1 MIKRAVLFLA
11 LGLLLGA
18 ATLHAETYGA
28 VLTGSQEVPPRDTP
42 GFGRATVTLDAART
56 TLTVDVFVTGLT
68 APITGAH
75 IHGEAPPGVNAGIAV
90 GFDHTRFTNG
100 RLQQTFT
107 IEKSLGDKIAA
118 NPQLYYVNV
127 HTSQFPGGEVRGALT
142 PQDDVLKLVADL
154 RGSNEVPANASTVVG
169 SSLITIDSANNITFD
184 ISTPGIV
191 SPTNAHIHGPNGP
204 AGTNAGVFIGLF
216 SQANPFNNGRLRGVI
231 PNADAAQ
238 VAQIRANPSNF
249 YVNVHTAAIPGGELR
264 GQLVA
269 ANEVDVAVAGKV
281 AGALGTNFV
290 TDVRI
295 FNPTSTATSALVEYF
310 QGGVTA
316 NTTATASFAVNIA
329 PRGTAVLDDVNG
341 PSFLNTPGTTGGLRI
356 TSAAPVIVTS
366 RIYNDQRANGR
377 GTFGQFV
384 PGTKRGEQWRRG
396 VLTQLANRAI
406 TANPEGSRTNIGFFN
421 PNAATVDIR
430 LELRL
435 PDGTLIGASNG
446 VLAPLTQ
453 QQGHISAYFPGV
465 DFDNRPSLTVTFD
478 ASAPII
484 GYASVVDNI
493 SGDQIF
499 VPAQQ
504 DTAP

>member
-11 LGLLLGA
+11 LALLLGA
-18 ATLHAETYGA
+18 STLHAETYGA
-28 VLTGSQEVPPRDTP
+28 VLTGSQESPPRDTP

-56 TLTVDVFVTGLT
+56 TVTVDVFVTGLT
-68 APITGAH
+68 TPITGAH
-75 IHGEAPPGVNAGIAV
+75 IHGEAPPGTNAGVVI
-90 GFDHTRFTNG
+90 GFDQTRFANG
-100 RLQQTFT
+100 RLTQTFT
-107 IEKSLGDKIAA
+107 IDKALGDRIAA

-127 HTSQFPGGEVRGALT
+127 HTSQFTGGEVRGQLT
-142 PQDDVLKLVADL
+142 LVDDVLKLVADL

-169 SSLITIDSANNITFD
+169 TALITIDSANNLTFD
-184 ISTPGIV
+184 ISAPGIL
-191 SPTNAHIHGPNGP
+191 SPTASHIHNAP
-204 AGTNAGVFIGLF
+204 AGSNAGVFLGF
-216 SQANPFNNGRLRGVI
+216 PGTFTGGRLRGTI

-238 VAQIRANPSNF
+238 IAAIRANPANF
-249 YVNVHTAAIPGGELR
+249 YVNVHTSAIPGGEVR

-269 ANEVDVAVAGKV
+269 ANETDVAVAGKV

-290 TDVRI
+290 TDLRI
-295 FNPTSTATSALVEYF
+295 FNPLGSPTSALIEYF

-316 NTTATASFAVNIA
+316 NTNATASFAVNIPA
-329 PRGTAVLDDVNG
+329 RGTAVLDDVNG
-341 PSFLNTPGTTGGLRI
+341 PSFLNTPGTTGGIRI

-366 RIYNDQRANGR
+366 RIYNDQRASGR

-384 PGTKRGEQWRRG
+384 PGTARNQQWRRG
-396 VLTQLANRAI
+396 VMTQLANRAI
-406 TANPEGSRTNIGFFN
+406 TANPEGSRTNLGFFN
-421 PNAATVDIR
+421 TNPSTVTIR

-435 PDGTLIGASNG
+435 PDGTLIAASNG
-446 VLAPLTQ
+446 VLAALTQ

-465 DFDNRPSLTVTFD
+465 DLDNRPNLTVTFD

-484 GYASVVDNI
+484 GYASVVDNV
-493 SGDQIF
+493 SGDSIF